1 MFFGLYPR
9 EDNGIDISRPDQ
21 AVNKCVSGILCA
33 LGRYDRALA
42 GTPRALAKE
51 SACFLWV
58 RVLATADRCGAAR
71 NHRTDR
77 FTLCRRNPGG
87 SGAGPYFIC
96 GHCWGGAVAFEI
108 AAKFEASGDN
118 VTGLLMLES
127 VPPSGSEATAYNT
140 PAPDRPVIAKAVSD
154 LCKQVREKLSRLPA
168 ELAQKFGPV
177 SWELIDL
184 ALRYRATTRIRAP
197 LFLIRTPTHPKA
209 VFQNWSHLTSGHV
222 EERIVPGDTFS
233 ILVAPVVKIVGEE
246 LDAALRGHSD
256 QSLRR

>member
-1 MFFGLYPR
+1 MASTFLVPIKRSTNAFPVFFVP
-9 EDNGIDISRPDQ
+9 S
-21 AVNKCVSGILCA
+21 
-33 LGRYDRALA
+33 A
-42 GTPRALAKE
+42 GTTVLSLAHLARSLKSPHAFYGFEFSQLPTGVERPVTIEQIASLCVEEIRAVQE
-51 SACFLWV
+51 S
-58 RVLATADRCGAAR
+58 
-71 NHRTDR
+71 
-77 FTLCRRNPGG
+77 
-87 SGAGPYFIC
+87 GPYFIC

-140 PAPDRPVIAKAVSD
+140 PAPDRPVVAKAVSD
-154 LCKQVREKLSRLPA
+154 LCEQVRKKLSRLPA

-246 LDAALRGHSD
+246 LDAALRDHSD
-256 QSLRR
+256 QSLKR